1 MRARAAWQFAELNI
15 MKEIGSKNLT
25 WQSLTRSRR
34 PHFLKVR
41 PRGDLCH
48 PYRLNTVMQ
57 IYRQLHKAINVQLAK
72 CSIKSNQIKSHHHAI
87 KSTGLFSAR
96 LCKSRSDSSH
106 ALYRLC
112 AVCLQWGHNK
122 MFCLEK
128 ASCEKARTYMYRRRF
143 LSASGR
149 LSIMIL

>member
-34 PHFLKVR
+34 PLKVR

-106 ALYRLC
+106 ALYRCRFALF
-112 AVCLQWGHNK
+112 VCNGATTKCFAWKKLHVKKLAPICTVG
-122 MFCLEK
+122 
-128 ASCEKARTYMYRRRF
+128 ASSQPPAG
-143 LSASGR
+143 SP
-149 LSIMIL
+149 